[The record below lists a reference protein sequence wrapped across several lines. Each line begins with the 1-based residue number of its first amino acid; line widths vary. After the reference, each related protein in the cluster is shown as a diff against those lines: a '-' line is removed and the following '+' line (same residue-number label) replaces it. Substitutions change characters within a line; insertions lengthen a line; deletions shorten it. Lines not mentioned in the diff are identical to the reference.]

1 MKRQRIFY
9 GWWIVAA
16 GMGISSLTSTLFIY
30 GFSAFFIPWRETF
43 GWSRAL
49 LGGVVGLSRLEGGLI
64 APVAGW
70 FIDKYG
76 PRRMMFLGL
85 GMMGIGFFALS
96 RVNSLVM
103 LYVVFIGLLAIGSS
117 FGTNRPVEVTLA
129 NWFVRRRGR
138 AMGLRTTGT
147 GLGGSAVFLFA
158 LLIEVF
164 GWRTAA
170 MFAGVVLW
178 GVGFPLAWVMRH
190 KPEDMGLLPD
200 GDRVPAETGVGSVP
214 AREQAIT
221 QERQSSDPPAGGSAE
236 EDATSPQTLKPH
248 RFWMRDPRPEIELT
262 VWQALRTR
270 AFWWMALTYAIWA
283 SMPGITTVHIAPFL
297 SEELGLDYLVA
308 LGALSFFVFA
318 SVFGRLSFGFVA
330 DYVNLRLLMA
340 VLLVLQGIGIFLFS
354 QVHSLAQVPFYVII
368 FAVPYGGFLPM
379 RSVIVGYFFGR
390 RRFGTIGGLLSFV
403 DLPATVAAPIWV
415 GWLADSVPGGYRIG
429 FKIIAIILLVAA
441 ATILMTRRP
450 RHPLPP
456 DRPPSLLQAFRRR

>member
-1 MKRQRIFY
+1 MNRPRIFY
-9 GWWIVAA
+9 GWWILAA
-16 GMGISSLTSTLFIY
+16 GMGISSLTSTLFVY

-70 FIDKYG
+70 FIDNYG
-76 PRRMMFLGL
+76 PRRMMFVGL
-85 GMMGIGFFALS
+85 SMMGIGFFALS
-96 RVNSLVM
+96 QVNSLLM
-103 LYVVFIGLLAIGSS
+103 LYIVFVGFMATGSS
-117 FGTNRPVEVTLA
+117 LTGRPVDVSLA
-129 NWFVRRRGR
+129 NWFIRRRGR
-138 AMGLRTTGT
+138 VMGLRLTGI

-158 LLIEVF
+158 MVIETF
-164 GWRTAA
+164 GWRTSAI
-170 MFAGVVLW
+170 FAGLILW
-178 GVGFPLAWVMRH
+178 GVGFPLAWVIRH
-190 KPEDMGLLPD
+190 KPEQMGLLPD
-200 GDRVPAETGVGSVP
+200 GDRMPAETVVGPVP
-214 AREQAIT
+214 AREPLMT
-221 QERQSSDPPAGGSAE
+221 QERRPSNPPGGGAPEEGSA
-236 EDATSPQTLKPH
+236 SPETLKAH

-262 VWQALRTR
+262 VWQALRTP

-297 SEELGLDYLVA
+297 SEELGLDYVVA

-318 SVFGRLSFGFVA
+318 SVFGRLGFGFVA
-330 DYVNLRLLMA
+330 DYVNIRLLMA
-340 VLLVLQGIGIFLFS
+340 SLLVMQGIGILLFS

-379 RSVIVGYFFGR
+379 RNILVGNFFGR

-429 FKIIAIILLVAA
+429 FMIIAAIMVVAA
-441 ATILMTRRP
+441 ACILMTRRP
-450 RHPLPP
+450 SPPLPA
-456 DRPPSLLQAFRRR
+456 DRPPSLLQAFHRR